1 VTLSLYS
8 GPYFCVEE
16 RRVSCK
22 RETER
27 VCQFAAQFAE
37 CIGCKGWLT
46 YPLSSFSNARED
58 SPRLHGPDPVR
69 QEAIQNEVQDTSRAR
84 VRLGGV
90 PAKFPVCIEQGSRD
104 GDGRIA

>member
-16 RRVSCK
+16 RRVSYK
-22 RETER
+22 RNTE
-27 VCQFAAQFAE
+27 CQFAAQFAE

-46 YPLSSFSNARED
+46 YPLPSFPNARED
-58 SPRLHGPDPVR
+58 CPRLHGPDPVR

-84 VRLGGV
+84 VRLGGI
-90 PAKFPVCIEQGSRD
+90 PAEFPVCVEQGSRNS
-104 GDGRIA
+104 DGRIA